1 MALADLTQLEI
12 LQGSLGLIWVL
23 IAIFIGLKAI
33 SRAIAI
39 NRTRDLITVGLS
51 YIFVSSAWF
60 GVAFQFISY
69 GFFDVKLDAFTYLM
83 VANVLIPLAIICW
96 IWSYCEILKPKSRK
110 ILLIVFFGFA
120 ITWELTL
127 IIGLLIDVS
136 LVGTLNSTFDSSHS
150 PLLLI
155 FTLTGIFM
163 FLITGIIFAVKSM
176 RLDDPEVQWKGRFLL
191 LAWISFGIG
200 AILDSALPLNAL
212 TIIIIRIILISSAI
226 EFYFGFFL
234 PKKIS
239 EKLISQ

>member
-1 MALADLTQLEI
+1 MALADLTQFEI
-12 LQGSLGLIWVL
+12 LEGSLGLVWVL

-33 SRAIAI
+33 ARAIAI

-69 GFFDVKLDAFTYLM
+69 GFFNVKLDAFTYLM
-83 VANVLIPLAIICW
+83 IANIFIPLAIICW
-96 IWSYCEILKPKSRK
+96 IWSYCEILQPKSRNI
-110 ILLIVFFGFA
+110 ILIIFFGFA
-120 ITWELTL
+120 IVWELTI
-127 IIGLLIDVS
+127 IIGLATNLS
-136 LVGTLNSTFDSSHS
+136 MVGTLNSTFDSSHS

-155 FTLTGIFM
+155 FVLGGVFM

-176 RLDDPEVQWKGRFLL
+176 KLDDPEVQWKGRFLL
-191 LAWISFGIG
+191 LAWISFGVG
-200 AILDSALPLNAL
+200 AILDASLSLNAITL
-212 TIIIIRIILISSAI
+212 ILIRIILITSAI

-239 EKLISQ
+239 DKLIS

>member
-12 LQGSLGLIWVL
+12 LEGSLGLIWVL

-33 SRAIAI
+33 FRAIAI
-39 NRTRDLITVGLS
+39 NRRRDLITVGLS

-83 VANVLIPLAIICW
+83 VANIFIPFALICW
-96 IWSYCEILKPKSRK
+96 VWSYCEILKPKSRN

-120 ITWELTL
+120 IVWELFI
-127 IIGLLIDVS
+127 IIGLLIDIS
-136 LVGTLNSTFDSSHS
+136 LVGTLHSTFDSSHS
-150 PLLLI
+150 PILLI
-155 FTLTGIFM
+155 FTLTGVFL
-163 FLITGIIFAVKSM
+163 FLITGTIFAVKSM
-176 RLDDPEVQWKGRFLL
+176 RLEDPEVQWKGRFLL

-200 AILDSALPLNAL
+200 AILDAALTLNAI

-239 EKLISQ
+239 EKLIS

>member
-1 MALADLTQLEI
+1 MALANLTELEI
-12 LQGSLGLIWVL
+12 LEGSLGLIWVL

-33 SRAIAI
+33 KRAIAI
-39 NRTRDLITVGLS
+39 KRTRDLITVGLS

-83 VANVLIPLAIICW
+83 IANIFIPFAIICW
-96 IWSYCEILKPKSRK
+96 IWSYCEILKPKSRTI
-110 ILLIVFFGFA
+110 ILIIFFGFA
-120 ITWELTL
+120 IVWELTI
-127 IIGLLIDVS
+127 IIGLATNLS
-136 LVGTLNSTFDSSHS
+136 MVGTLNSTFDSSHS
-150 PLLLI
+150 PLLLM
-155 FTLTGIFM
+155 FVLGGVFM

-176 RLDDPEVQWKGRFLL
+176 KLDDPEVQWKGRFLL

-200 AILDSALPLNAL
+200 SILDAALPLNAL
-212 TIIIIRIILISSAI
+212 TLIIIRIILITSAV

-239 EKLISQ
+239 EKLIS